1 MKRPHLPRRW
11 LAFWDRLP
19 LRGRLIGVATV
30 LIAVGLVLAGLT
42 STALLQRSLV
52 AQIDDKLRT
61 EGTALA
67 NQRVTALLNGLH
79 QTGGPSDYYV
89 RLQVE
94 GAQSFVWGSQSVV
107 DAYGEPNVPNLSA
120 QQVAALDG
128 RPFTVESSVSGS
140 HWRAV
145 AYPTNDAT
153 GWVLIALPLAE
164 ARDTTSTMVSVLLL
178 SGIGIVLLGGLAAG
192 WAVRRSL
199 APLGRIEETA
209 AAIAAGDLSRRVRT
223 APVTTEV
230 GRLGVALNGM
240 LTQIEAAFD
249 ARTASEARMR
259 QFVAD
264 ASHELRTPLATIRG
278 YAELYR
284 MGALTGPE
292 QVDDTMRR
300 IEGSATRM
308 GTLVEDLLALARLD
322 EGRPI
327 AYAPVDLTVLA
338 ADAISDLHALDP
350 DRPARLAPLGPG
362 QPAGAAVVLGD
373 DARLRQV
380 VANLVGNVVQHT
392 PPGTPVEIA
401 VGTGVGVGVIEV
413 RDHGPGIDPAHAA
426 RVFERFYRVD
436 ASRTRESGGAGLG
449 MAIVAAI
456 VSAHGGQVTLAQT
469 PGGGTTVRV
478 VLPAA
483 VAGLA
488 SDVGD
493 ETDTTAE
500 TRGHAGRGEAAES
513 REQAERRHLDESRE
527 PGESRHD
534 GARTPAANG
543 VVPDRMPVT
552 SDDARMGAPDER
564 RTVPDGPREA
574 ADRG

>member
-1 MKRPHLPRRW
+1 MRRPHLPQRW
-11 LAFWDRLP
+11 LSVWERMP
-19 LRGRLIGVATV
+19 LRGRLIAVATV
-30 LIAVGLVLAGLT
+30 LIAVGLVLAGIT

-61 EGTALA
+61 EGFSLA
-67 NQRVTALLNGLH
+67 NQRVAALVNGLH
-79 QTGGPSDYYV
+79 QTSGPSDYYV
-89 RLQVE
+89 RLEVP
-94 GAQSFVWGSQSVV
+94 GAQSFTWGSQSVV
-107 DAYGEPNVPNLSA
+107 DAYGTPDVPGLTA
-120 QQVAALDG
+120 EQAGALGG
-128 RPFTVESSVSGS
+128 RPFTLESSVPGS

-145 AYPTNDAT
+145 AYPTNDAG
-153 GWVLIALPLAE
+153 GWVLIALPLGE
-164 ARDTTSTMVSVLLL
+164 AHDTTSTMVSVLLL
-178 SGIGIVLLGGLAAG
+178 SGTGIVLLGGLAAG

-199 APLGRIEETA
+199 APLSRIEETA

-223 APVTTEV
+223 APETTEV

-259 QFVAD
+259 RFVAD

-284 MGALTGPE
+284 MGALTGTE

-300 IEGSATRM
+300 IESSATRM

-327 AYAPVDLTVLA
+327 AHQPVDLTVLA
-338 ADAISDLHALDP
+338 ADAISDLRALDP
-350 DRPARLAPLGPG
+350 DRPARLAPLAPGATAGP
-362 QPAGAAVVLGD
+362 ALVLGD

-401 VGTGVGVGVIEV
+401 VGTAPGVGVLEV
-413 RDHGPGIDPAHAA
+413 RDHGPGIDPEHAA

-436 ASRTRESGGAGLG
+436 ASRTRQSGGAGLG

-456 VSAHGGQVTLAQT
+456 VTAHAGQVTLAQT

-478 VLPAA
+478 ALPAA
-483 VAGLA
+483 PPGGGP
-488 SDVGD
+488 DD
-493 ETDTTAE
+493 EPEHD
-500 TRGHAGRGEAAES
+500 
-513 REQAERRHLDESRE
+513 LDQ
-527 PGESRHD
+527 
-534 GARTPAANG
+534 TPDQ
-543 VVPDRMPVT
+543 VPD
-552 SDDARMGAPDER
+552 AAPDE
-564 RTVPDGPREA
+564 GPRAASDRLPEGATEA
-574 ADRG
+574 RKAVDRA

>member
-1 MKRPHLPRRW
+1 MKRPHPPRRW

-30 LIAVGLVLAGLT
+30 LIAVGLVLAGIT

-67 NQRVTALLNGLH
+67 DQRVTALLNGLH

-107 DAYGEPNVPNLSA
+107 DAYGEPHVPDLSA
-120 QQVAALDG
+120 QQAAALDG
-128 RPFTVESSVSGS
+128 RPFTVESSVAGS

-145 AYPTNDAT
+145 AYPTNDAS

-178 SGIGIVLLGGLAAG
+178 SGAGIVLLGGLAAG

-223 APVTTEV
+223 APETTEV

-259 QFVAD
+259 RFVAD

-284 MGALTGPE
+284 MGALTGTE

-300 IEGSATRM
+300 IEGSARRM

-327 AYAPVDLTVLA
+327 AYEPVDLTVLA
-338 ADAISDLHALDP
+338 ADAISDLRALDP
-350 DRPARLAPLGPG
+350 DRPARLAPLDAG
-362 QPAGAAVVLGD
+362 QPAGATLVLGD

-401 VGTGVGVGVIEV
+401 VGAGSGVGVIEV
-413 RDHGPGIDPAHAA
+413 RDHGPGIDPEHAA

-456 VSAHGGQVTLAQT
+456 VSAHGGQVALAQT

-478 VLPAA
+478 VLPAVKA
-483 VAGLA
+483 VQGE
-488 SDVGD
+488 DDD
-493 ETDTTAE
+493 EDEEGVRDRPDGTD
-500 TRGHAGRGEAAES
+500 GH
-513 REQAERRHLDESRE
+513 DESEWHDASGGHDEAGE
-527 PGESRHD
+527 PR
-534 GARTPAANG
+534 PQAANG
-543 VVPDRMPVT
+543 VTPDRKAVT
-552 SDDARMGAPDER
+552 SDDVRTDGAGER
-564 RTVPDGPREA
+564 RTVPDGPREV
-574 ADRG
+574 ADRA

>member
-1 MKRPHLPRRW
+1 MRALRLPTRW
-11 LAFWDRLP
+11 TAAWDRVP
-19 LRGRLIGVATV
+19 LRGRLVAVATV
-30 LIAVGLVLAGLT
+30 LIAVGLVLAGIT

-61 EGTALA
+61 EGKALA
-67 NQRVTALLNGLH
+67 NQRITALVNGLH
-79 QTGGPSDYYV
+79 QASGPSDYYV

-94 GAQSFVWGSQSVV
+94 GSQSFVWGSQSVA
-107 DAYGEPNVPNLSA
+107 DAYGEPNVPDLTVDQA
-120 QQVAALDG
+120 TALDA
-128 RPFTVESSVSGS
+128 RPFTVKSSVPGS
-140 HWRAV
+140 HWRVV
-145 AYPTNDAT
+145 AFTTTDGT
-153 GWVLIALPLAE
+153 GTVLVALPLGE

-178 SGIGIVLLGGLAAG
+178 SGVGIVLLGGLAAG

-223 APVTTEV
+223 APESTEV

-249 ARTASEARMR
+249 ARTASETRMR
-259 QFVAD
+259 RFVAD

-284 MGALTGPE
+284 MGALTGAD

-327 AYAPVDLTVLA
+327 AHQPVDLTVLA
-338 ADAISDLHALDP
+338 ADAISDLRALDP
-350 DRPARLAPLGPG
+350 DRPARLAPLDPSGT
-362 QPAGAAVVLGD
+362 AGATLVLGD

-392 PPGTPVEIA
+392 PAGTPVEIA
-401 VGTGVGVGVIEV
+401 VGTGPGVGVIEV
-413 RDHGPGIDPAHAA
+413 RDHGPGIDPEHAA

-456 VSAHGGQVTLAQT
+456 VSAHSGQVTLAQT

-483 VAGLA
+483 PAGA
-488 SDVGD
+488 
-493 ETDTTAE
+493 
-500 TRGHAGRGEAAES
+500 
-513 REQAERRHLDESRE
+513 
-527 PGESRHD
+527 
-534 GARTPAANG
+534 
-543 VVPDRMPVT
+543 VPDEVEEHDEVDAPHVPTGGDATDRSAVT
-552 SDDARMGAPDER
+552 SDDAPGPDEAPGGDPADR
-564 RTVPDGPREA
+564 PREA
-574 ADRG
+574 ADRA